1 MVISVKL
8 LDTIGTIFIA
18 YAALRVHHRVFTEQK
33 VDGRVLR
40 EMRREQ
46 IVGIMGAGLIL
57 LSFFIDVFNL
67 S

>member
-1 MVISVKL
+1 MIISVNS

-18 YAALRVHHRVFTEQK
+18 YAALRVHHRVLTEQK

-57 LSFFIDVFNL
+57 LPFFIDVFNL